1 MFLFYEV
8 GIMIY
13 ERIKELCKAR
23 GITVAKLEQD
33 LELGRSSV
41 RKFDQHDP
49 GVGKMNMI
57 AGYLG
62 VTLNDLIDA
71 DFDSDK
77 KLDTLAN
84 QMFSDKDM
92 RDIYFM
98 KKGMTEERFALYKKL
113 LSEMF
118 KAENPDQ

>member
-1 MFLFYEV
+1 
-8 GIMIY
+8 MIY
-13 ERIKELCKAR
+13 DRIKKICKDK
-23 GITVAKLEQD
+23 GITVAKLERD

-41 RKFDQHDP
+41 RRFDQHDP
-49 GVGKMNMI
+49 SIGKMHMI

-62 VTLNDLIDA
+62 VTVDDLLDDKYESNKGPDA
-71 DFDSDK
+71 
-77 KLDTLAN
+77 LAN